1 MNESEYGE
9 YISENV
15 SNTNTIKGIVSVIN
29 NNVIEPCKE
38 NAYLLTYMVILLI
51 SSVFNSVFF
60 KKMTSAMPNHVW
72 FLTQIT
78 TSIYI
83 PLFGTIVLITYLR
96 REFSEETLQI
106 PFSKFWIM
114 GFLDGFGSILTL
126 LASIHTSGAMQVVLG
141 QMCTPIT
148 LIMLSVICKDRFH
161 IYQYTGAFIMIFGI
175 LVVKSGTIFGFR
187 VNNNDSIEN
196 SNQVIFNI
204 IFIIS
209 CIPASASSVFK
220 DFSFRKYPSLNE
232 NYLQFCVACTQV
244 IIGCVLVPV
253 NSLPILGPHK
263 VELNQIPSL
272 LIQGVNCLFLK
283 KNAVISNCG
292 GELQKPCD
300 VCENA
305 QVPVITYLIANII
318 CNIVGVLVLKHG
330 TATSGFIVSTLR
342 LPLTTLV
349 FFSPKLVGNEATEP
363 KVEDFIGIAILI
375 AGLIL
380 YRYGSVKN
388 KKEIGEDEYYEL
400 SSISNENANHCK
412 NSTSS
417 TTCSFNIEYDSKG
430 YHSS

>member
-1 MNESEYGE
+1 MNECSQRKYR
-9 YISENV
+9 SDNV
-15 SNTNTIKGIVSVIN
+15 NYKDIIKVMTSVIRQ
-29 NNVIEPCKE
+29 NVVEPCKD
-38 NAYLLTYMVILLI
+38 NMRLLTYMAILLI
-51 SSVFNSVFF
+51 SSLFNSVFF
-60 KKMTSAMPNHVW
+60 KKMTSVMPNHVW

-83 PLFGTIVLITYLR
+83 PLFGTLVLIAYLR
-96 REFSEETLQI
+96 EELSEETLRI
-106 PFSKFWIM
+106 PFSKFWII

-161 IYQYTGAFIMIFGI
+161 IYQYTGAFIMILGI
-175 LVVKSGTIFGFR
+175 LVVKSGVIFGFR
-187 VNNNDSIEN
+187 TNESISIES

-204 IFIIS
+204 IFVIS

-220 DFSFRKYPSLNE
+220 DLSFRKYPSLNE

-244 IIGCVLVPV
+244 IVGCILIPI

-263 VELNQIPSL
+263 VELNQILSL
-272 LIQGVNCLFLK
+272 LTQGANCLFLK
-283 KNAVISNCG
+283 KNTIVSNCG
-292 GELQKPCD
+292 GEMQRPCD

-305 QVPVITYLIANII
+305 QAPVITYLIANII
-318 CNIVGVLVLKHG
+318 CNVVGVLVLKHG
-330 TATSGFIVSTLR
+330 TAASGFIVSTLR

-349 FFSPKLVGNEATEP
+349 FFSPQLVGKEATEP
-363 KVEDFIGIAILI
+363 EVEDFIGIAILI
-375 AGLIL
+375 IGLVL
-380 YRYGSVKN
+380 YRCGSVEN
-388 KKEIGEDEYYEL
+388 RKETNEDDYYEL
-400 SSISNENANHCK
+400 SSVSSENVNHYR

-417 TTCSFNIEYDSKG
+417 TTCSFNIEYNSKG